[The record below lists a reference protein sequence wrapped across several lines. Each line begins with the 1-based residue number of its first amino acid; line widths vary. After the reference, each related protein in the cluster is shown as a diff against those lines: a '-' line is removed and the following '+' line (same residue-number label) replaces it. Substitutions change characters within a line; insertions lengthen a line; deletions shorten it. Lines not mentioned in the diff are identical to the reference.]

1 MTVGNVDTDRI
12 ARACAEAMFANDD
25 ASRGLG
31 MVIEEIASGRATLS
45 MTVTKQMSNGHDMC
59 HGGFIFT
66 LADSAFAF
74 ACNSYDARTV
84 AFHCAVTF
92 VASAHLGDR
101 LTAVAQE
108 RSRVGRNGIYDVT
121 VTRDD
126 GAVVAEFRGHSREL
140 QGRILGEASA

>member
-1 MTVGNVDTDRI
+1 MTDERAEADRI

-31 MVIEEIASGRATLS
+31 MVIEEVAAGRAILS
-45 MTVTKQMSNGHDMC
+45 MAVTKQMTNGHDMC

-74 ACNSYDARTV
+74 SCNTYDTRTV

-92 VASAHLGDR
+92 IASARLGDQ
-101 LTAVAQE
+101 LKAVAQE

-121 VTRDD
+121 VMRGD
-126 GAVVAEFRGHSREL
+126 GEVIAEFRGQSREL
-140 QGRILGEASA
+140 QGRILGEASP